1 MEEGLFPLRYC
12 GIRRRKG
19 IDMEFE
25 RLGIPDLIV
34 FKPKVFHDNRGF
46 FMETFIEQ
54 EFREICGDYSLVQTN
69 VSASKQGTLRGL
81 HYQVVFP
88 QGKLV
93 SAVVGKVFDVAVD
106 IRRDSPTF
114 GQWCSAILSDENK
127 NTFWVPPGFAHG
139 FYALSEWSKIEY
151 QCASYYSKINERGI
165 LWNDITVGIEWPIAS
180 DIPLLISEKDK
191 NATTFLEAEYL

>member
-1 MEEGLFPLRYC
+1 MEESLFPICYYR
-12 GIRRRKG
+12 IRRRNE
-19 IDMEFE
+19 INMDFE

-54 EFREICGDYSLVQTN
+54 EFRETCGDYSLVQTN

-93 SAVVGKVFDVAVD
+93 SAVVGRVFDVAVD

-114 GQWCSAILSDENK
+114 GRWCSTVLSDENK
-127 NTFWVPPGFAHG
+127 NIFWVPPGFAHG

-151 QCASYYSKINERGI
+151 HCAAYYSGVNERGI
-165 LWNDITVGIEWPIAS
+165 LWNDPTVGIEWPIIP
-180 DIPLLISEKDK
+180 DVPLLISEKDRSA
-191 NATTFLEAEYL
+191 NPFLDSEYL